1 MRWLRVESHF
11 NSVLVARL
19 KKETSMNYVIS
30 SVWKI
35 NTNQVAQEDLLFP
48 GLRLERILLCVT
60 I

>member
-1 MRWLRVESHF
+1 MHWLRVESHF

-48 GLRLERILLCVT
+48 GLGLERILLCVT